1 MSSSAEDD
9 RTKESAT
16 VLNKVATAAFPAEG
30 LAPWMSHYDKK
41 TQAMIVGVK
50 TIADVG
56 EELDRQ
62 VWMKEHPEAEKEA
75 KTEGDEQVEEMFDT
89 SKTTGAAYIFAYGL
103 NRLAANMHN
112 YAPSIDGI
120 RTKQAIALAKANN
133 PGVAA
138 QPGEAKKRSLWDK
151 ITGKNKESGELR

>member
-1 MSSSAEDD
+1 MSSGAEDD
-9 RTKESAT
+9 RTKESAAAIS
-16 VLNKVATAAFPAEG
+16 KVTTAAFPALG

-50 TIADVG
+50 TVADVG

-62 VWMKEHPEAEKEA
+62 VWMKAHPEAEKEA
-75 KTEGDEQVEEMFDT
+75 KAEDDDEVEEMFDS
-89 SKTTGAAYIFAYGL
+89 SKVQGAAYIFAFGL
-103 NRLAANMHN
+103 NALARNMHN
-112 YAPSIDGI
+112 YAPSIDGM

-138 QPGEAKKRSLWDK
+138 QPGDPKKRSLWDK